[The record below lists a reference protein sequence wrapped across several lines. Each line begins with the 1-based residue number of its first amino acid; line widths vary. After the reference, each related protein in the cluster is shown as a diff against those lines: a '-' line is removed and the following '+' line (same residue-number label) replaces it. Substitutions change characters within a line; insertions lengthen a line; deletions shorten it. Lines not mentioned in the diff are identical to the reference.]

1 MEKLDLPHIGSR
13 NIKTGLSVLI
23 CLIFWPNSLFA
34 SIAAV
39 ICVQSTIENSLK
51 IGLNRLI
58 GTLLGGVLSLML
70 LYIINEFHL
79 QKFLPIIV
87 ALGVSLIIY
96 ICNIIKKPSACSIS
110 SITLMAILITQS
122 FNDPLMYAIHR
133 TVETAFG
140 VTVAI
145 LINKYI
151 HPPKGKNN
159 TTNNN

>member
-34 SIAAV
+34 AIAAV

-151 HPPKGKNN
+151 HRPKGKNN